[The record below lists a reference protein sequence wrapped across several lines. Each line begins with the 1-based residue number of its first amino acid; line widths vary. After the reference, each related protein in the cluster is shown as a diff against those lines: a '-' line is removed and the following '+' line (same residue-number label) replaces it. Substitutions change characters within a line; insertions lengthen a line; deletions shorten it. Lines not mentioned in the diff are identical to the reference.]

1 MKTTTLRNEISDY
14 EDFSNAPDGQDCYIA
29 PIFGNVE
36 IKDYNEDFAKAASKR
51 EVSYNIRQCVDGVK
65 HLVGGA
71 AIALIGTTLVKWATS
86 AYWSAQSII

>member
-14 EDFSNAPDGQDCYIA
+14 EDFSNAQDGQDCYIA

-36 IKDYNEDFAKAASKR
+36 IKDYNEDFAKAAAKR
-51 EVSYNIRQCVDGVK
+51 EFSYNVNQSLDGIK

-71 AIALIGTTLVKWATS
+71 AIALIGTTLFKMAIS
-86 AYWSAQSII
+86 AYASAQSII

>member
-36 IKDYNEDFAKAASKR
+36 IKDYNEDFAKAAAKR
-51 EVSYNIRQCVDGVK
+51 EVSYNIRQCVDGIK
-65 HLVGGA
+65 YLVGGVA
-71 AIALIGTTLVKWATS
+71 LALIGTSIVKMAIS
-86 AYWSAQSII
+86 AYKSAQTII